1 MSFLSRAF
9 GRFRGLSS
17 AAPDVVNVTF
27 ITRKGSRVPAA
38 GRVGENALVLAHRYA
53 VELEG
58 ACEMS
63 LACSTCHVYVDDDS
77 LAKLPEPTDKEEDML
92 DLAALLKDNSR
103 LGSST
108 FSFSAALLLL
118 FLFAPTQ
125 ALSRLAATAHLTRSL
140 RVFVLLLKGC
150 QIVLTKDLEGMT
162 LTLPAITRNFYVDNH
177 VPKPH

>member
-1 MSFLSRAF
+1 MRWSSHIAMLSNLKERARCRWHAPRAMCMWMMTRLQSCQSQQTSLLGLASVGRLVGLLIFLSCR
-9 GRFRGLSS
+9 
-17 AAPDVVNVTF
+17 
-27 ITRKGSRVPAA
+27 
-38 GRVGENALVLAHRYA
+38 
-53 VELEG
+53 
-58 ACEMS
+58 
-63 LACSTCHVYVDDDS
+63 
-77 LAKLPEPTDKEEDML
+77 EEDML